1 MQNSDSR
8 GKPKIQIS
16 PKELQVCIKSMLDNN
31 LMICL
36 ASGLVLQREG
46 EKDGADW
53 SHQEDKYLLLLINC
67 LFIWM
72 V

>member
-1 MQNSDSR
+1 M
-8 GKPKIQIS
+8 KTS
-16 PKELQVCIKSMLDNN
+16 PNELQVCIKSMLDNN

-36 ASGLVLQREG
+36 ASGLVLLSWREG

-53 SHQEDKYLLLLINC
+53 KHQEDKYLPLLINC
-67 LFIWM
+67 LFVWM